1 MFVCKLGGC
10 GSESCYSHQEMYI
23 KHCTCQCQAEI
34 RGLLKQLF
42 ECFQIK
48 HVSEK
53 VRLQK

>member
-1 MFVCKLGGC
+1 MFVCKLSGC
-10 GSESCYSHQEMYI
+10 GSESCCSRQEMYI

-34 RGLLKQLF
+34 RGLLKQLS
-42 ECFQIK
+42 ESFQIK